1 MKKICFLIIILL
13 SFLVAK
19 ANNPDS
25 TNRKWEL
32 GVFYLPS
39 TIDEF
44 YDVFSRET
52 NYLLGFSGQ
61 ANIYFKEKISLETGI
76 NYKNK
81 RIEKIGWMYSASP
94 GASNG
99 DDFNYIEIHK
109 INIVELPL
117 KFKFYLQKK
126 SKLSFCF
133 ICGITNSFYSRETIR
148 MHIDYLGH
156 NASILNVK
164 YYNLIVNL
172 GLGGQYDINNTIGI
186 LFEPSIGYFAVGGLQ
201 ECLVL
206 ELKTGVI
213 YHF

>member
-1 MKKICFLIIILL
+1 MKKFCFLIIILL

-25 TNRKWEL
+25 TNRKWEV
-32 GVFYLPS
+32 GVFYFPS

-44 YDVFSRET
+44 DDLLSRET
-52 NYLLGFSGQ
+52 YYLLGFSAQ
-61 ANIYFKEKISLETGI
+61 VNMYFKDKISLETGL

-99 DDFNYIEIHK
+99 DDFNYVEIHK

-186 LFEPSIGYFAVGGLQ
+186 LFEPSIGYFAVGGLR

-206 ELKTGVI
+206 ELKTGVV